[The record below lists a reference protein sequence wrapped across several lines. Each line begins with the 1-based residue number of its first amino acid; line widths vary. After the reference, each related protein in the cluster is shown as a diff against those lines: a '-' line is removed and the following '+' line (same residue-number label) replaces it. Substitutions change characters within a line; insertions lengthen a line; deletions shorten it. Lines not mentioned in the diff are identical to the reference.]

1 MNHLQLHALEAD
13 YKVFIQNNR
22 DGFLIV
28 GEKMNVKNCETMV
41 NDLLNEVEVKVKLEK
56 NEIHALLAH
65 ESHYRHMI
73 EKEYHVNTRLADNET
88 LLLIGGKNSVKQ
100 AEHAIHDLFKS
111 NSLISSFIIRE
122 DGSECNSLHSFIVL
136 REQYEVI

>member
-28 GEKMNVKNCETMV
+28 GEKMNVKKCETMA
-41 NDLLNEVEVKVKLEK
+41 NDLLNEVEIKVKLEK

-73 EKEYHVNTRLADNET
+73 EKEYHINTRLTDNET
-88 LLLIGGKNSVKQ
+88 LLLIGGMNSVKQ
-100 AEHAIHDLFKS
+100 AEHAIHDLFRS
-111 NSLISSFIIRE
+111 NNLSSSIIYRE
-122 DGSECNSLHSFIVL
+122 D
-136 REQYEVI
+136 

>member
-111 NSLISSFIIRE
+111 NSLISSFMLRE

>member
-41 NDLLNEVEVKVKLEK
+41 NDLLNEIEVKVKLEK